1 MNTAEK
7 RIISARDWDFLW
19 HQYTKL
25 TVANQQAYRLPAYT
39 RKPQSVYVTV
49 SAQRYVPTEVTNRE
63 DWDKLNQTVVT
74 SDSVT
79 YYFVYDGAIELYPI
93 PATSSNVITFNA
105 RQVAKDLSIADVSAT
120 GVITT
125 IATSGVTTT
134 ITQSGTTWADGMIG
148 MYIKISSTT
157 ATKGGDGFWY
167 EIATVPTSSTL
178 TLVRPYQGTAIATAV
193 ADYTIGQVSLV
204 PEPHD
209 MLPVWEAL
217 KIYFTSIDSNQNKAE
232 LYNKMYIEGYD
243 QMVRDHGSKV
253 NVVLDDGEWS
263 LTNPNNFVTL

>member
-1 MNTAEK
+1 
-7 RIISARDWDFLW
+7 
-19 HQYTKL
+19 
-25 TVANQQAYRLPAYT
+25 
-39 RKPQSVYVTV
+39 
-49 SAQRYVPTEVTNRE
+49 
-63 DWDKLNQTVVT
+63 LNQTVVT

-79 YYFVYDGAIELYPI
+79 HYYVSDGAIEFYPI
-93 PATSSNVITFNA
+93 PATSSNTITFNA
-105 RQVAKDLSIADVSAT
+105 RRVAKDLSIADISDT

-134 ITQSGTTWADGMIG
+134 ITQSGTTWADGLIG
-148 MYIKISSTT
+148 MYIKISPTT

-193 ADYTIGQVSLV
+193 ADYTIGEVSLM

-209 MLPVWEAL
+209 MLPIWEAL
-217 KIYFTSIDSNQNKAE
+217 KIYFTSIDYNQNKSE
-232 LYNKMYIEGYD
+232 LYAKMFIEGYD

-253 NVVLDDGEWS
+253 NVVLDDGEGWVMN
-263 LTNPNNFVTL
+263 NPNNFVIL